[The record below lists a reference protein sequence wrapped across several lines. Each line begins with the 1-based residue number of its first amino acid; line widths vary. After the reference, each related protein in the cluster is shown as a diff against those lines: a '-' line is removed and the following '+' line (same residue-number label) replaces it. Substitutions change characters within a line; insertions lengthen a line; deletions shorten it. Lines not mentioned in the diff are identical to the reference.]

1 MKDAEI
7 KPMIN
12 QVEYHP
18 RLTQKELQAFCKE
31 QGYSNGS
38 MVTTYARTIIR

>member
-31 QGYSNGS
+31 QGIQWKHGHHLCKVNY
-38 MVTTYARTIIR
+38 

>member
-1 MKDAEI
+1 MQDVIKDAEI

-18 RLTQKELQAFCKE
+18 RLTQKRITSFL
-31 QGYSNGS
+31 
-38 MVTTYARTIIR
+38 